1 MRNEERGAR
10 SEVTISWKAPK
21 NLPSLSGEGAGV
33 RILYNVY
40 ASPVCPVDISD
51 PRNLIATRL
60 TKPYITFSNP
70 LHSPSIPLHSPS
82 IPLYFAITALDR
94 YGNESEPLQS
104 HQPPTIN
111 HQPSIVNP
119 QSSTLPLLACDGKTL
134 TLPEKP
140 EILDANTLAIET
152 LQGSLIATRPWRGQS
167 VDVSR
172 LPEGF
177 YQLRSLGRKGV
188 THRLGFFKVKR
199 R

>member
-1 MRNEERGAR
+1 MRNEERGTR

-21 NLPSLSGEGAGV
+21 NLPSLSGDGSGV
-33 RILYNVY
+33 RLLYNVY

-60 TKPYITFSNP
+60 TKSYITFSNP
-70 LHSPSIPLHSPS
+70 LHSPFT
-82 IPLYFAITALDR
+82 PLYFAITALDR

-111 HQPSIVNP
+111 PHPSTLSHQP
-119 QSSTLPLLACDGKTL
+119 STLPLLACDGKTL

>member
-1 MRNEERGAR
+1 MRGA
-10 SEVTISWKAPK
+10 T
-21 NLPSLSGEGAGV
+21 
-33 RILYNVY
+33 
-40 ASPVCPVDISD
+40 
-51 PRNLIATRL
+51 
-60 TKPYITFSNP
+60 
-70 LHSPSIPLHSPS
+70 
-82 IPLYFAITALDR
+82 PLYFAITALDR
-94 YGNESEPLQS
+94 YGNESEALQS

-111 HQPSIVNP
+111 HQSINP